1 MTVANGCTE
10 SEALVAAAKAA
21 ELLERYGLSLEELK
35 AAAPDHVCDSDSVN
49 CGRRHTHEAQF
60 LAPKIAEFTKTKIW
74 LSRTRTDVRLTFF
87 GLKADVQIASYLFT
101 VFRTAL
107 ETEWAIYWAS
117 HKEEHPCHGKTVRKS
132 FLMGMITRLNA
143 RLSALIEA
151 AKSGPA
157 ISESREI
164 IVLKAQIVEKAF
176 RELDLRLEEKTVEPH
191 APISTPEHTMQGN
204 WPGKKSPLPPE
215 RSTAVGKRRS
225 PRWPNF
231 LGTCPKYHARPV
243 GRRARSEG
251 ERRLQGSLLRSARIT
266 IPRSAMS

>member
-1 MTVANGCTE
+1 MKEIPISKDGLAQKLRALQNMTVANGCTE

-157 ISESREI
+157 FSESREI

-176 RELDLRLEEKTVEPH
+176 RDLNLRLEKSRRTTRAYFDSRAYDAGQLAGEKV
-191 APISTPEHTMQGN
+191 S
-204 WPGKKSPLPPE
+204 
-215 RSTAVGKRRS
+215 
-225 PRWPNF
+225 
-231 LGTCPKYHARPV
+231 
-243 GRRARSEG
+243 
-251 ERRLQGSLLRSARIT
+251 IT
-266 IPRSAMS
+266 SGAIDCSR

>member
-1 MTVANGCTE
+1 MKETPISKDGLAQKLRALQNMTVANGCTE

-35 AAAPDHVCDSDSVN
+35 AAAPDQICDSDSVD

-101 VFRTAL
+101 VFRTAM
-107 ETEWAIYWAS
+107 ETEWAIYWVS
-117 HKEEHPCHGKTVRKS
+117 NKEEHHCHGKTVRKS
-132 FLMGMITRLNA
+132 FLMGMIKRLNA

-157 ISESREI
+157 LSESREI

-176 RELDLRLEEKTVEPH
+176 RDLNLRLEKSRRTTRVYFDSRAYAAGQLAGEKVSITSG
-191 APISTPEHTMQGN
+191 AIDN
-204 WPGKKSPLPPE
+204 
-215 RSTAVGKRRS
+215 KRRRHDS
-225 PRWPNF
+225 DF
-231 LGTCPKYHARPV
+231 KAR
-243 GRRARSEG
+243 
-251 ERRLQGSLLRSARIT
+251 
-266 IPRSAMS
+266 

>member
-1 MTVANGCTE
+1 MKETPISKDGLAQKLRALQNMTVANGCTE

-101 VFRTAL
+101 VFRTAM

-117 HKEEHPCHGKTVRKS
+117 HKEDHPRHGKTVRKS
-132 FLMGMITRLNA
+132 FLMGMIKRLNA
-143 RLSALIEA
+143 RFSALIEA

-157 ISESREI
+157 LSESREI

-176 RELDLRLEEKTVEPH
+176 RELNLRLEEK
-191 APISTPEHTMQGN
+191 S
-204 WPGKKSPLPPE
+204 
-215 RSTAVGKRRS
+215 RR
-225 PRWPNF
+225 
-231 LGTCPKYHARPV
+231 TT
-243 GRRARSEG
+243 RAYFDSRAYDAGQLAG
-251 ERRLQGSLLRSARIT
+251 EKVSIT
-266 IPRSAMS
+266 SRAIDCSR

>member
-1 MTVANGCTE
+1 MKETPISKDGLAQKLRALQNMTVANGCTE

-35 AAAPDHVCDSDSVN
+35 AAAPDQICDSDSVD

-101 VFRTAL
+101 VFRTAM
-107 ETEWAIYWAS
+107 ETEWAIYWVS
-117 HKEEHPCHGKTVRKS
+117 NKEEHQCHGKTVRKS
-132 FLMGMITRLNA
+132 FLMGMIKRLSA

-157 ISESREI
+157 LSESREI

-176 RELDLRLEEKTVEPH
+176 RDLNLRLEKSRRTTRVYFDSRAYAAGELAGEKVSITSRTIDNKE
-191 APISTPEHTMQGN
+191 
-204 WPGKKSPLPPE
+204 
-215 RSTAVGKRRS
+215 TA
-225 PRWPNF
+225 
-231 LGTCPKYHARPV
+231 
-243 GRRARSEG
+243 
-251 ERRLQGSLLRSARIT
+251 
-266 IPRSAMS
+266 

>member
-1 MTVANGCTE
+1 MKETPISKDGLAQKLRALQNMTVANGCTE

-35 AAAPDHVCDSDSVN
+35 AAGPDQVCNCDSVN

-74 LSRTRTDVRLTFF
+74 LTRCRTEVKLTFF

-101 VFRTAL
+101 VFRTAM

-132 FLMGMITRLNA
+132 FLMGMIKRLNA

-157 ISESREI
+157 LSESREI

-176 RELDLRLEEKTVEPH
+176 RELNLRLEKSRRTTRAYFDSRAYDAGQLAGEKVS
-191 APISTPEHTMQGN
+191 IS
-204 WPGKKSPLPPE
+204 L
-215 RSTAVGKRRS
+215 RSDRLQRRS
-225 PRWPNF
+225 PR
-231 LGTCPKYHARPV
+231 
-243 GRRARSEG
+243 
-251 ERRLQGSLLRSARIT
+251 
-266 IPRSAMS
+266 